1 MMPNLWN
8 QEITLT
14 EPVWHIINRVEKTDI
29 YQIGK
34 TWQSLSTNA
43 ENFIGSESS
52 KITAKNY
59 SKNISKSHRVI
70 QEVTK

>member
-43 ENFIGSESS
+43 ENFNGSESS

-59 SKNISKSHRVI
+59 SKNISKSHRFI

>member
-43 ENFIGSESS
+43 ENFNGSESS

-59 SKNISKSHRVI
+59 SKNISKSHQVI

>member
-43 ENFIGSESS
+43 ENFNGSESS